1 MIHINSYG
9 LHTKLNIGKSPGF
22 CGTERLLPNNN
33 YPKRDIKLIVLDI
46 DGTISDR
53 STNRVSDELKDAIK
67 TVINKGIKVILNTGR
82 DYEDAA
88 KIAKELDLNTPII
101 CNYGKYIKKEGKLI
115 YENPS
120 NIVDLK
126 GDSLEYIA
134 NMWGIKKENIMSI
147 GNDLE
152 DISMFK
158 KSGIAVVIEGSTDFE
173 EIKPFAHYITDN
185 LNKSGVVLAI
195 KKLLL

>member
-1 MIHINSYG
+1 
-9 LHTKLNIGKSPGF
+9 
-22 CGTERLLPNNN
+22 
-33 YPKRDIKLIVLDI
+33 
-46 DGTISDR
+46 
-53 STNRVSDELKDAIK
+53 
-67 TVINKGIKVILNTGR
+67 
-82 DYEDAA
+82 
-88 KIAKELDLNTPII
+88 
-101 CNYGKYIKKEGKLI
+101 
-115 YENPS
+115 
-120 NIVDLK
+120 
-126 GDSLEYIA
+126 
-134 NMWGIKKENIMSI
+134 MWGIKKENIMSI